1 LPEGVPHTITSQQ
14 DRDFEP
20 REGGKGGMIVYTY
33 NYWLVGLSVV
43 ISMMSAFTGL
53 SLTRGLSAVSLGAR
67 QVRIVMAAIALGGGI
82 WSMHFV
88 AMLAMR
94 FGVPVFYEVIE
105 TIASA
110 LIAIL
115 LAGLAL
121 LILHFGRRNRFAIVV
136 AGTILGLGIVCMHYV
151 GLSGIEGC
159 LPIYQP
165 LGVAASGLLAVAMGV
180 AAIQIAYG
188 KRTERNILLATV
200 VFGASVAVVHFSAM
214 ASTRFVA
221 VEVVAATVPVLA
233 NAQVAVIVLLSA
245 FVISGAFLVSG
256 ASFFNRDGGLAMAG
270 APTALQVRQPP
281 APLRGVTPPD
291 AQRLPYEKDGK
302 TYLVG
307 FDKVS
312 AIQSEGHYTTAY
324 LSNAAVFCAWSI
336 TQAEAAVP
344 DGFIRVHRQWL
355 VNVAMMQGFE
365 RTKDNGFCLLPPGG
379 PLTRVPVSRAKV
391 AAVRDA
397 LGL

>member
-1 LPEGVPHTITSQQ
+1 
-14 DRDFEP
+14 
-20 REGGKGGMIVYTY
+20 MIVFTY
-33 NYWLVGLSVV
+33 NYWLVGLSVI

-53 SLTRGLSAVSLGAR
+53 SLTRGLSTVSVGVR

-105 TIASA
+105 TVASA

-136 AGTILGLGIVCMHYV
+136 AGTILGLGIVSMHYV

-159 LPIYQP
+159 LPMYQP

-188 KRTERNILLATV
+188 KRTGRNILLATV

-214 ASTRFVA
+214 ASTRFFA
-221 VEVVAATVPVLA
+221 VETVAMTVPVLA
-233 NAQVAVIVLLSA
+233 NAQIAVVVLLSA

-256 ASFFNRDGGLAMAG
+256 ASFFNHEPALSLVSPQP
-270 APTALQVRQPP
+270 APPP
-281 APLRGVTPPD
+281 ATIRPQPEPE

-302 TYLVG
+302 TYLVW
-307 FDKVS
+307 FDKVL

-324 LSNAAVFCAWSI
+324 LGTSAVFCPWSI
-336 TQAEAAVP
+336 SQAEAAVP
-344 DGFIRVHRQWL
+344 RGFIRVHRQWL
-355 VNVAMMQGFE
+355 VNMGAVQGFE
-365 RTKDNGFCLLPPGG
+365 RTKDNGLCLLPPGG
-379 PLTRVPVSRAKV
+379 PLERVPVSRAKV

>member
-1 LPEGVPHTITSQQ
+1 
-14 DRDFEP
+14 
-20 REGGKGGMIVYTY
+20 MIVFTY
-33 NYWLVGLSVV
+33 NYGLVALSVV

-53 SLTRGLSAVSLGAR
+53 SLTQGLSAVSLGAR

-105 TIASA
+105 TVASA

-121 LILHFGRRNRFAIVV
+121 LILHFVRRTRAAIAT

-159 LPIYQP
+159 APVYRPWGIA
-165 LGVAASGLLAVAMGV
+165 VSGLLAVAMGV

-188 KRTERNILLATV
+188 KRTGRNILLATL

-214 ASTRFVA
+214 ATTRFVA
-221 VEVVAATVPVLA
+221 VAAAASSVPVLE
-233 NAQVAVIVLLSA
+233 NAQVAIIVLLSA

-256 ASFFNRDGGLAMAG
+256 ATFFNREAGLALIQP
-270 APTALQVRQPP
+270 PTALPLVQPAERP
-281 APLRGVTPPD
+281 NPVATPVVTPEP
-291 AQRLPYEKDGK
+291 QRLPYERDGK
-302 TYLVG
+302 TYLVA
-307 FDKVS
+307 FDKVA
-312 AIQSEGHYTTAY
+312 AIQSEGHYTTAH
-324 LSNAAVFCAWSI
+324 LGHAAVFCPWSI

-344 DGFIRVHRQWL
+344 PGFIRVHRQWL
-355 VNVAMMQGFE
+355 VNMALVQGFE

-379 PLTRVPVSRAKV
+379 PLERVPVSRAKV

>member
-1 LPEGVPHTITSQQ
+1 
-14 DRDFEP
+14 
-20 REGGKGGMIVYTY
+20 MIVFTY
-33 NYWLVGLSVV
+33 NYWLVGLSVI

-53 SLTRGLSAVSLGAR
+53 SLTRGLSTVSVGVR

-105 TIASA
+105 TVASA

-136 AGTILGLGIVCMHYV
+136 AGTILGLGIVSMHYV

-159 LPIYQP
+159 LPMYQP

-188 KRTERNILLATV
+188 KRTGRNILLATV

-214 ASTRFVA
+214 ASTRFFA
-221 VEVVAATVPVLA
+221 VETVAMTVPVLA
-233 NAQVAVIVLLSA
+233 NAQIAVVVLLSA

-256 ASFFNRDGGLAMAG
+256 ASFFNHE
-270 APTALQVRQPP
+270 PALSLVSPQP
-281 APLRGVTPPD
+281 APAPATIRPQPEPE

-307 FDKVS
+307 FDKVL

-324 LSNAAVFCAWSI
+324 LGTSAVFCPWSI
-336 TQAEAAVP
+336 SQAEAAVP
-344 DGFIRVHRQWL
+344 RGFIRVHRQWL
-355 VNVAMMQGFE
+355 VNMGAVQGFE
-365 RTKDNGFCLLPPGG
+365 RTKDNGLCLLPPGG
-379 PLTRVPVSRAKV
+379 PLERVPVSRAKV

>member
-1 LPEGVPHTITSQQ
+1 
-14 DRDFEP
+14 
-20 REGGKGGMIVYTY
+20 MIVFTY

-53 SLTRGLSAVSLGAR
+53 SLTRGLRAVPMGVR

-94 FGVPVFYEVIE
+94 FGVPVYYEVIE
-105 TIASA
+105 TVASA

-121 LILHFGRRNRFAIVV
+121 LILHFRQRTRATILL
-136 AGTILGLGIVCMHYV
+136 AGTIIGLGIVAMHYV
-151 GLSGIEGC
+151 GLSAIKGC
-159 LPIYQP
+159 LPVYRAD
-165 LGVAASGLLAVAMGV
+165 GVALAGTLAVAMGI

-188 KRTERNILLATV
+188 KRTERNILLATG
-200 VFGASVAVVHFSAM
+200 VFGASVAVVHFAAM
-214 ASTRFVA
+214 GSTRFVA
-221 VEVVAATVPVLA
+221 VEILATTVPMLGH
-233 NAQVAVIVLLSA
+233 AQVAIVVLLSV

-256 ASFFNRDGGLAMAG
+256 ASFFGREAGVALANMPGNMPAATTVPLSSAVIRMA
-270 APTALQVRQPP
+270 
-281 APLRGVTPPD
+281 PD
-291 AQRLPYEKDGK
+291 APRLPYEKDGK

-307 FDKVS
+307 FDKVA

-324 LSNAAVFCAWSI
+324 LGHAAVFCPWSI
-336 TQAEAAVP
+336 SQAQVAVP
-344 DGFIRVHRQWL
+344 PGFIRVHRQWL
-355 VNVAMMQGFE
+355 VNIGQVQGFE
-365 RTKDNGFCLLPPGG
+365 RTKDNGFCLLQPGG
-379 PLTRVPVSRAKV
+379 PLARVPVSRANV
-391 AAVRDA
+391 AAVREA

>member
-1 LPEGVPHTITSQQ
+1 
-14 DRDFEP
+14 
-20 REGGKGGMIVYTY
+20 MIVFTY

-53 SLTRGLSAVSLGAR
+53 SLTRGLSMLPLGTR
-67 QVRIVMAAIALGGGI
+67 QLRIVMAAIALGGGI

-94 FGVPVFYEVIE
+94 FGVPVYYEVIE
-105 TIASA
+105 TVASA

-115 LAGLAL
+115 LAGIAL
-121 LILHFGRRNRFAIVV
+121 LILHFGRRTRRAIAL
-136 AGTILGLGIVCMHYV
+136 AGTILGLGIVGMHYV
-151 GLSGIEGC
+151 GLSGIAGC
-159 LPIYQP
+159 LPVYSGF
-165 LGVAASGLLAVAMGV
+165 GVVASGALAVAMGV

-188 KRTERNILLATV
+188 KRTERTILLATV

-221 VEVVAATVPVLA
+221 VEVISQTVPLLA
-233 NAQVAVIVLLSA
+233 NAQVALVVLLSA

-256 ASFFNRDGGLAMAG
+256 ASFFNREAGLALAA
-270 APTALQVRQPP
+270 APALAPAA
-281 APLRGVTPPD
+281 APLAASPPV
-291 AQRLPYEKDGK
+291 ARAAEGQRLPYEKDGK

-307 FDKVS
+307 FDKVA
-312 AIQSEGHYTTAY
+312 AIQSEGHYTTAH
-324 LSNAAVFCAWSI
+324 LAQAAVFCPWSI

-344 DGFIRVHRQWL
+344 PGFLRVHRQWL
-355 VNVAMMQGFE
+355 VNMALVQGFE
-365 RTKDNGFCLLPPGG
+365 RTKDNGYCLLPPGG
-379 PLTRVPVSRAKV
+379 SLERVPVSRARLG
-391 AAVRDA
+391 AVRDA

>member
-1 LPEGVPHTITSQQ
+1 
-14 DRDFEP
+14 
-20 REGGKGGMIVYTY
+20 MIVFTY
-33 NYWLVGLSVV
+33 NFWLVGLSVV

-53 SLTRGLSAVSLGAR
+53 TLTRGLRAVSLGAR

-105 TIASA
+105 TVASA

-121 LILHFGRRNRFAIVV
+121 LILHFGRRDRVSIAV
-136 AGTILGLGIVCMHYV
+136 AGTILGLGIVGMHYV
-151 GLSGIEGC
+151 GLSAIEGC
-159 LPIYQP
+159 APVYRP
-165 LGVAASGLLAVAMGV
+165 FGVGVAGVLAVAMGV

-188 KRTERNILLATV
+188 KRTERNILLATL

-214 ASTRFVA
+214 ATTRFVVVEA
-221 VEVVAATVPVLA
+221 VALTVPVLA
-233 NAQVAVIVLLSA
+233 NAQVAIVVLLSA

-256 ASFFNRDGGLAMAG
+256 ASFFNRDAGLDVAAG
-270 APTALQVRQPP
+270 PVVPPVVAPPS
-281 APLRGVTPPD
+281 APLRGIVAPE

-307 FDKVS
+307 FDKVA

-324 LSNAAVFCAWSI
+324 LGSSAVFCPWSI

-344 DGFIRVHRQWL
+344 PGFLRVHRQWL
-355 VNVAMMQGFE
+355 VNIAMVQGFE
-365 RTKDNGFCLLPPGG
+365 RTKDNGFCLMPPGG
-379 PLTRVPVSRAKV
+379 PLARVPVSRARV
-391 AAVRDA
+391 GAVREA